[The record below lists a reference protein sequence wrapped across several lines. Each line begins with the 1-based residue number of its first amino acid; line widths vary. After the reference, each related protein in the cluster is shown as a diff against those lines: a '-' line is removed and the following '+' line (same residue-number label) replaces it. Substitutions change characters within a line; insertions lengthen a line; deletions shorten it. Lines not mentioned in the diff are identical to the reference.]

1 MDTKENGDG
10 EGKPEEE
17 NNEEARD
24 EEQGIANQSSE
35 QKRNYVMTIRLPP
48 IDFYRGTQEVK

>member
-24 EEQGIANQSSE
+24 EEQGIAN
-35 QKRNYVMTIRLPP
+35 
-48 IDFYRGTQEVK
+48 

>member
-10 EGKPEEE
+10 EGKSEEE

-24 EEQGIANQSSE
+24 EEQGIAN
-35 QKRNYVMTIRLPP
+35 
-48 IDFYRGTQEVK
+48 